1 MGQTQR
7 RDVAAHQVSLHGRH
21 HPLCAL
27 GRGRAGIVR
36 VSSALQPEL
45 VRAWVYQRLADGVS
59 AATLKQEVCGIGK
72 AARIAGRGTAAAWT
86 ALVRE
91 LPRRVPPPSRA
102 YGPDGARLVDQVA
115 IRSSEAGLALRFIQE
130 TGARIGSV
138 VRTGEP
144 GEHRLL
150 AEQIHV
156 DGQPGFIHLEGKGG
170 RTRRAPV
177 CRAVRAPGTWPRQAA
192 ERAVRHHR
200 RHLRYELQL
209 AGEALGIPTRGRSVH
224 GFRYDYAVR
233 LQQLASGPP
242 RWTGRC
248 WTCPPTR
255 ADYER
260 LRAAWRDDDAIDRI
274 VSEELCHSRVAI
286 TTYYQR

>member
-1 MGQTQR
+1 MDATIR
-7 RDVAAHQVSLHGRH
+7 YARWA
-21 HPLCAL
+21 
-27 GRGRAGIVR
+27 RAELDIVR
-36 VSSALQPEL
+36 ISSALQPEL
-45 VRAWVYQRLADGVS
+45 VRTWMYQRLADGVA
-59 AATLKQEVCGIGK
+59 AATLKQEVCRIGK
-72 AARIAGRGTAAAWT
+72 AARIAGRGTSAAWT

-91 LPRRVPPPSRA
+91 LPRRTPPPSRA
-102 YGPDGARLVDQVA
+102 YGPDGDRLVDRVA
-115 IRSSEAGLALRFIQE
+115 TRSPEAGLALRLIHE
-130 TGARIGSV
+130 MGARIGSV

-150 AEQIHV
+150 VEQLHV

-170 RTRRAPV
+170 RTRDVRLSAELYARLQDLALGKPPNAPV
-177 CRAVRAPGTWPRQAA
+177 FGITAG
-192 ERAVRHHR
+192 
-200 RHLRYELQL
+200 HLRYELQL
-209 AGEALGIPTRGRSVH
+209 AGAALGIPTRGRSVH

-233 LQQLASGPP
+233 RAQQLASDPAALDQAVLDLP
-242 RWTGRC
+242 GRA
-248 WTCPPTR
+248 R